1 MSKEE
6 YERLLKSDYWKGY
19 SYSLIKERNFTC
31 EDCGRSFYNERNKL
45 QVHHLVY
52 RDVNPWSYSPEEV
65 IVLCEDCHKKRH
77 GIPTESA
84 ESTSYS
90 QKPEGDY
97 NKNYSSKTDT
107 QAENVFSS
115 RIPDNNRYPHPIV
128 PDRPQGFQF
137 KYVIYGILLFL
148 VFMIGRDLLFKHS
161 SENNIVTS
169 DDQKELVVENSQPTP
184 TSPAEEKK
192 SDSHRQTTAKK
203 EARRIDNISPTP
215 SVDEDIIPV
224 NEELSSDANTAQVEM
239 SKAEHVDEPSP
250 KAADR
255 ELSTSEILER
265 RTHANV
271 VKQAQRAGV
280 STEGT
285 TSEILERITH
295 ANVVKQAQRAGVSTE
310 GTTSEILERITHAN
324 VVKQAQRAGVSTEG
338 TTSEILERITKKNLE
353 KYNY

>member
-1 MSKEE
+1 MTKEE

-52 RDVNPWSYSPEEV
+52 RDVNPWSYRPEEV

-90 QKPEGDY
+90 QKPWGEY
-97 NKNYSSKTDT
+97 NKNYSSTTDT
-107 QAENVFSS
+107 KAETVFSS
-115 RIPDNNRYPHPIV
+115 RTPNNNRDPYPIEPE
-128 PDRPQGFQF
+128 RPHGFQF

-148 VFMIGRDLLFKHS
+148 VVMIGRDLLFKHS
-161 SENNIVTS
+161 SEINDKSS
-169 DDQKELVVENSQPTP
+169 DEQNEFVIENSQTTP
-184 TSPAEEKK
+184 SGPIEEKK
-192 SDSHRQTTAKK
+192 SDSYRRTSSKK
-203 EARRIDNISPTP
+203 EARHTDITSSTP
-215 SVDEDIIPV
+215 SADEDVILA
-224 NEELSSDANTAQVEM
+224 NEEPTSVASRAQAE
-239 SKAEHVDEPSP
+239 SPKAEHIDEPSTT
-250 KAADR
+250 AADK

-280 STEGT
+280 SAEGT

-295 ANVVKQAQRAGVSTE
+295 ANVVKQAQRAGVS
-310 GTTSEILERITHAN
+310 A
-324 VVKQAQRAGVSTEG
+324 EG